1 MDLDESLN
9 DEYYQLQIGDIIFA
23 NRYTTEEEMLEIPDG
38 HRIGPYVVIGKENN
52 EFLCL
57 YISGATPKFNSHYNT
72 TLILDDINYDLNKI
86 SYIYLTKYTY
96 ISKDRFIKKFE
107 YLNEIDTKMLFKKID
122 IIIKMGILN
131 DININIP
138 NIPLEIGDIIN
149 NNGQLY
155 LIVNETNDIYQCIKM
170 NKNIYE
176 YDFLI
181 KLDTIGYNFN
191 FDNLINFNKDLN
203 LTRYNF
209 LDNKKLHVVLTKY
222 REKLN
227 LLKQNSEI
235 HRGSLIK
242 INNYYYYVYG
252 ETGNSWMA
260 FSLQKNSNENLCK
273 LIINRKKYY
282 TNFNNTIIFPKT
294 KKDIEIICFANEYEI
309 DNIKNC
315 KKSYIKELQSNN
327 KKNNINKDNK
337 LIKSEIQPGTIVK
350 FAKSDTGYLHLVIA
364 RNNYELITIRYD
376 KYLNN
381 EYLYATFNVEQ
392 MESCGHIYN
401 FDLMQ
406 LLIDIRNNVISNGDI
421 RRIKKVINEMNQI
434 DDNLSENKDK
444 FKIIRK
450 LIPQK

>member
-9 DEYYQLQIGDIIFA
+9 DEYYQLHIGDIIFA
-23 NRYTTEEEMLEIPDG
+23 NRYTTEEEKLEIPDG

-181 KLDTIGYNFN
+181 KLDTIGYNFD
-191 FDNLINFNKDLN
+191 FDNFSVVTFYSNSKDEKGDDKIEDIGGTGLKDDRDGHFDLRSNDSTTKNINQSWRDYWGTYKQSNYILKVPTGKNKSFDAGVMPFDAPNQSLTALIVKTSSD
-203 LTRYNF
+203 
-209 LDNKKLHVVLTKY
+209 KY
-222 REKLN
+222 
-227 LLKQNSEI
+227 I
-235 HRGSLIK
+235 
-242 INNYYYYVYG
+242 
-252 ETGNSWMA
+252 M
-260 FSLQKNSNENLCK
+260 
-273 LIINRKKYY
+273 
-282 TNFNNTIIFPKT
+282 FNNFHRSST
-294 KKDIEIICFANEYEI
+294 YE
-309 DNIKNC
+309 
-315 KKSYIKELQSNN
+315 
-327 KKNNINKDNK
+327 NNI
-337 LIKSEIQPGTIVK
+337 S
-350 FAKSDTGYLHLVIA
+350 
-364 RNNYELITIRYD
+364 
-376 KYLNN
+376 
-381 EYLYATFNVEQ
+381 
-392 MESCGHIYN
+392 
-401 FDLMQ
+401 
-406 LLIDIRNNVISNGDI
+406 
-421 RRIKKVINEMNQI
+421 
-434 DDNLSENKDK
+434 
-444 FKIIRK
+444 
-450 LIPQK
+450 